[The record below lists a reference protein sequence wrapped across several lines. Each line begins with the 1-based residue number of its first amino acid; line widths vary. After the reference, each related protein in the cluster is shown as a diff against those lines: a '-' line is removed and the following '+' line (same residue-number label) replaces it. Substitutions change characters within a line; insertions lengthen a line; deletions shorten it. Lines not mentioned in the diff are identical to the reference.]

1 MNKWSEGL
9 PQDVFDRILNLCSF
23 LDSVRVG
30 FVCKSWH
37 RVSKRNTSRRP
48 QLPWLMMPSNPNCK
62 SEEEEE
68 GEEEDL
74 SVFSLSNNTFYYD
87 IKIPQIRGKSCCGSF
102 SNSGGWLMSID
113 RNLEVQLFH
122 PWRRIHL
129 NLPRFSISN
138 ASDISP
144 DCHSEVSKPTIIKAA
159 MSDDAAVV
167 AVINSSRNF
176 AFCRTG
182 EDMIWTLI
190 AVAHRG
196 YRDIIYYKGQFYT
209 VRWDGA
215 VGVLNINT
223 TKPYVETLTGG
234 VKFIPRKPTPLQSEM
249 RAIIHHRTYLVP
261 DLASESLFIVRRL
274 AQVDFDGGATYIYTT
289 YDFQV
294 YELELQQQGEG
305 KSVEVESLGD
315 RVMFLGL
322 NSSMLVMASQFS
334 GLQGNCIYF
343 THDWGPQNLYEYK
356 LPSANADMGIFN
368 MEDRTIPPLFPN
380 RAHPSFSPPI
390 WITPPPL
397 V

>member
-23 LDSVRVG
+23 LDSIRVG

-37 RVSKRNTSRRP
+37 RISNLNMIRRP

-62 SEEEEE
+62 SEEEGE
-68 GEEEDL
+68 GEEEEEGL
-74 SVFSLSNNTFYYD
+74 CVFSLSNNTFYYD
-87 IKIPQIRGKSCCGSF
+87 IKIPHIRGKSCYGSF

-122 PWRRIHL
+122 PWRRIYL

-138 ASDISP
+138 VFDISP
-144 DCHSEVSKPTIIKAA
+144 DFDSELSKPTIIKAA
-159 MSDDAAVV
+159 MSDDATVV
-167 AVINSSRNF
+167 AVISSSRNF

-190 AVAHRG
+190 DVSHQV
-196 YRDIIYYKGQFYT
+196 YRDIIYYKGQFYS

-215 VGVLNINT
+215 IAVLNINT
-223 TKPYVETLTGG
+223 TNPYVETLTGG
-234 VKFIPRKPTPLQSEM
+234 VNFISRKPTPLQSEM
-249 RAIIHHRTYLVP
+249 RTIIHHRTYLVP
-261 DLASESLFIVRRL
+261 DLESESLFIVRRL

-294 YELELQQQGEG
+294 HELELQGGEG
-305 KSVEVESLGD
+305 RKSVEVESLGD

-334 GLQGNCIYF
+334 VEVTWKSGKLKGRCWASSCFCEIHRRIYV
-343 THDWGPQNLYEYK
+343 N
-356 LPSANADMGIFN
+356 FN
-368 MEDRTIPPLFPN
+368 RRVHL
-380 RAHPSFSPPI
+380 S
-390 WITPPPL
+390 